1 MNQNNYKI
9 DDQLLEKIIS
19 VAYKDARFL
28 DKIKINYLASKYDNV
43 KELLSEYKNT
53 AEEIHSIEL
62 EEFPD
67 SSIEEV
73 MRKLNIDKEKQ
84 PKFWNDLYS
93 VFIRKPALVL
103 AFSVLILVSITVSI
117 FQNRDLNHNEYSN
130 QQIAEANKDAHE
142 ALYLVST
149 ILNDASTH
157 LQNDVIKE
165 KIASPINESLG
176 IINNILLKENKQ

>member
-19 VAYKDARFL
+19 VAYKDAGFL

-43 KELLSEYKNT
+43 KELLNEYKNT

-62 EEFPD
+62 EEFPT
-67 SSIEEV
+67 SSLEEV
-73 MRKLNIDKEKQ
+73 TRKLNIDREKQ

-93 VFIRKPALVL
+93 VFIRKPALVYTL
-103 AFSVLILVSITVSI
+103 SALIMVSITVSI
-117 FQNRDLNHNEYSN
+117 FQNRNMNQNEFSK
-130 QQIAEANKDAHE
+130 QEIAQANKDAHE

-165 KIASPINESLG
+165 KIATPINQSLG